1 MDERTPRTAPSAALR
16 LSNNRLAESAARYR
30 FDLVRV
36 PFSCEC
42 GDPACHVTVP
52 MSLSDYRGVG
62 PTGDALLAPSHLVYA
77 EDVR

>member
-1 MDERTPRTAPSAALR
+1 VDERTPKTGPSAALR
-16 LSNNRLAESAARYR
+16 LRNNRLAESAARYR

-52 MSLSDYRGVG
+52 MSLSDYRVVG
-62 PTGDALLAPSHLVYA
+62 ATDDALLAPSHLVRA